1 MTGLAAL
8 ARLFSDP
15 DSFDHM
21 LFATRTR
28 RTVINLALQGGGAHG
43 AFTWGVLDRLLE
55 DGRLDFEG
63 LSGSSAGAMN
73 AVMLAEGLR
82 RGGRDGA
89 RELLSTFW
97 TRIAASVPIGF
108 AVPMDDGSG
117 VALAPTARL
126 MLHWAQFVSPYQFN
140 PLNLNPLRDL
150 LADLVDFECLRRTK
164 TPRLFVAATRA
175 ETGGLRLFRNHELDV
190 PPLLASACLPNL
202 QHAVEI
208 DGDAYWDGAFAANP
222 AIFPLFY
229 ECASR
234 DTLLVLLSPSKL
246 GPAPR
251 TVQGIR
257 ERTMELAFTAPLMRE
272 LHMFSRARAFA
283 AASLWRFGRLDR
295 RIMQSRFHLI
305 DAHASMGEFAAETKL
320 APHMSFLVRLY
331 ELGVEQAQTWLALHG
346 DKIGKQSSLDL
357 SALLERS

>member
-1 MTGLAAL
+1 MPFKP
-8 ARLFSDP
+8 RNP
-15 DSFDHM
+15 NV
-21 LFATRTR
+21 
-28 RTVINLALQGGGAHG
+28 VINLALQGGGAHG

-55 DGRLDFEG
+55 DGRFSFEG

-108 AVPMDDGSG
+108 ALPLDDGAG
-117 VALAPTARL
+117 VKLAPTARL
-126 MLHWAQFVSPYQFN
+126 MMQWAQFVSPYQFN
-140 PLNLNPLRDL
+140 PLNLNPLQDL
-150 LADLVDFECLRRTK
+150 LADLVDFEALRQTR

-175 ETGGLRLFRNHELDV
+175 DTGRLRLFRNEELGV
-190 PPLLASACLPNL
+190 QHLLASACLPNL

-222 AIFPLFY
+222 AVFPLFY
-229 ECASR
+229 ECDSR
-234 DTLLVLLSPSKL
+234 ENLLVLLSPTRF

-257 ERTMELAFTAPLMRE
+257 ERTLELAFTAPLMRE
-272 LHMFSRARAFA
+272 LHMLCQAKNFV
-283 AASLWRFGRLDR
+283 AASPWRLGRLDR
-295 RIMQSRFHLI
+295 RIMRSRFHLI
-305 DAHASMGEFAAETKL
+305 DAHASMGEFTAETKL

-331 ELGVEQAQTWLALHG
+331 DLGREQAASWLGQHG
-346 DKIGKQSSLDL
+346 DKVGRQSTLDF
-357 SALLERS
+357 SALFASS